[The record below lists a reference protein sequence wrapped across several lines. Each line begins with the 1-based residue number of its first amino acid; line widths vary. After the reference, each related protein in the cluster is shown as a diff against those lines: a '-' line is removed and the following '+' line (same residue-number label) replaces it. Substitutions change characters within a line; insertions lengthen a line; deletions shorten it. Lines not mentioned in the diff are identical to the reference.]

1 MVWAVLCYLTFE
13 RGELENYYILL
24 CSFFGIDVLNI
35 YHTESLEMGRQVKF
49 KINATKRALPHTST
63 LQCKLSVDLNA
74 QMRCTQLMKKIAYS
88 DDVLNCK
95 ECL

>member
-1 MVWAVLCYLTFE
+1 MLFNIWKRWT
-13 RGELENYYILL
+13 GKLL
-24 CSFFGIDVLNI
+24 HTTVFFFGIDVLNI